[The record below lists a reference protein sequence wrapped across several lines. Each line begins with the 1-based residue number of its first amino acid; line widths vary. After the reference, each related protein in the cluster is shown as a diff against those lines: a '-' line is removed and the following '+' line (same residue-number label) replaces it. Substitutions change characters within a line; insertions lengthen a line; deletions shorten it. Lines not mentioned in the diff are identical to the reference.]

1 MSKVVQDN
9 KVTIA
14 EWATALTDSI
24 RGLLTLGGSVSTFMK
39 EHDAIRRTLEQTWKL
54 TGLSL
59 LAQYNNAVLKALANK
74 GKAAREASAA
84 QSQKPY
90 EADVLVAQV
99 GPGYVTKA
107 QEGAAKSAQA
117 EADRIAAIR
126 QKLAD
131 QIEEITI
138 RELEAVEA
146 LRQQDLADFE
156 TEQLAKRAA
165 FEASMEAMGASAERS
180 ADDVRAALEDL
191 AEDEETEAEAEKF
204 AKSFQGQME
213 SMALKAGEVVGI
225 LSQMGGLLEAL
236 GMSADSGIGRAVAGL
251 TDLAKA
257 GQQGATAFAQ
267 FSSGDI
273 MGGISSSIGAIT
285 NAIGGLKKL
294 FGGKS
299 QLERDAERLGQMLG
313 EKISKGLS
321 EQISKTAK
329 DLGVGLQ
336 EAMLLNLDAV
346 LAETGNSVA
355 EMSDEVF
362 KLMEGIA
369 LGGIPAK
376 EGMEQLSNAFNQ
388 ARDEATG
395 VGDAMTVAMLKAAQA
410 TGTMTDEMKAF
421 VSEQNN
427 LMASGAGKI
436 AAGMGQMDLS
446 KMTSSFGENAALFFA
461 SGFTQAIAE
470 QGLMGALDSL
480 GEQALEMFEQL
491 SAAGNEAGAKLLEPF
506 ANLQKQLGGNEQLTG
521 MMETL
526 SGMGDIFEGAA
537 NQGLLTADMTAAFG
551 EQMAEAFAALQAGG
565 VDAKTS
571 MTAIM
576 PELLK
581 AVQAAEQMGVPL
593 DANTQALKDQ
603 AEAMGFAFPA
613 DPLIQL
619 VDLMKSLVQGMG
631 FDLPA
636 SAQNAATG
644 MNNAAQAGTAAMNNM
659 AQQTSQAALTASTA
673 FSGSTQLMS
682 EQYNFLADDITEAAE
697 YWSSQVNAQTMEL
710 PTFATTA
717 TTDTLGV
724 YQAFSDN
731 LTDPNGPLS
740 GAKDAVDD
748 IARAWQGVANATKGA
763 QDAANNYTPPG
774 GGGNDSHDSTG
785 GANSV
790 PGYAGG
796 TKGFKDFGSGTLVEL
811 HGREAVVTA
820 EDAAS
825 GTLGGITV
833 INNIYQ
839 QPGQSPEQLASAM
852 VIVLRRNLKDINPI
866 LARTQAGKR

>member
-1 MSKVVQDN
+1 MAFNFSLGDIIARISADIGPLNKALAVGQKRLAAFANEMSGKLGVAGHALAALGPAGIAVATGLGALTAAAGAAAAAIKISVSKVSELSDQLNTLSQRTGLSTTTLQELGFAAALSGTSMDAMSGAVTRMQKGLTDGDTSFQRLGLSLQNLQGMAPDQAFLKVADAIRNIQDPAIQAAAAMDIFGKSGTHLLPAIKSGLAEAAQKARELGIVLSEQDVRAAADLKSQTDTLTLAWDGLVNQFGSAIIESGTVQQSVEDLTRLISDMSKVVQDN

-24 RGLLTLGGSVSTFMK
+24 RGLLTLGGSVATFMK

-427 LMASGAGKI
+427 LMAAGAGKI
-436 AAGMGQMDLS
+436 AAGVGKMDLS
-446 KMTSSFGENAALFFA
+446 AMTSSFGENAALFFA

-470 QGLMGALDSL
+470 QGLMGALESL
-480 GEQALEMFEQL
+480 GEQAAYHSRQHV
-491 SAAGNEAGAKLLEPF
+491 S
-506 ANLQKQLGGNEQLTG
+506 
-521 MMETL
+521 
-526 SGMGDIFEGAA
+526 
-537 NQGLLTADMTAAFG
+537 
-551 EQMAEAFAALQAGG
+551 
-565 VDAKTS
+565 
-571 MTAIM
+571 
-576 PELLK
+576 
-581 AVQAAEQMGVPL
+581 
-593 DANTQALKDQ
+593 
-603 AEAMGFAFPA
+603 
-613 DPLIQL
+613 
-619 VDLMKSLVQGMG
+619 
-631 FDLPA
+631 
-636 SAQNAATG
+636 
-644 MNNAAQAGTAAMNNM
+644 
-659 AQQTSQAALTASTA
+659 
-673 FSGSTQLMS
+673 
-682 EQYNFLADDITEAAE
+682 
-697 YWSSQVNAQTMEL
+697 
-710 PTFATTA
+710 
-717 TTDTLGV
+717 
-724 YQAFSDN
+724 
-731 LTDPNGPLS
+731 
-740 GAKDAVDD
+740 
-748 IARAWQGVANATKGA
+748 
-763 QDAANNYTPPG
+763 
-774 GGGNDSHDSTG
+774 
-785 GANSV
+785 
-790 PGYAGG
+790 
-796 TKGFKDFGSGTLVEL
+796 
-811 HGREAVVTA
+811 
-820 EDAAS
+820 
-825 GTLGGITV
+825 
-833 INNIYQ
+833 
-839 QPGQSPEQLASAM
+839 
-852 VIVLRRNLKDINPI
+852 
-866 LARTQAGKR
+866 